1 VLVLA
6 AVAVAVAV
14 ALALALVVTTGCDEV
29 GTSVA
34 NEELVKSLAPHPDMP
49 KLTTPAR
56 SPATVRRATDKRCR
70 SAKM

>member
-1 VLVLA
+1 MRTKHRSQTLFLCALLWCLA
-6 AVAVAVAV
+6 ACA
-14 ALALALVVTTGCDEV
+14 DEV